1 MVDFRLQRSNPAI
14 RTLNKIA
21 DSHCL
26 HWQGSNQVSTIVKL
40 LIAYALREFL
50 SGNYLALFT
59 RVGTGG
65 KGVEPSNFSWLP
77 FDKILV
83 VGDQCGSKHG
93 GPPIRITST
102 PAVVSEAGTQSRPI
116 RGDLGVA

>member
-50 SGNYLALFT
+50 SGNLALFT
-59 RVGTGG
+59 RVGTVA
-65 KGVEPSNFSWLP
+65 KGWN
-77 FDKILV
+77 LV
-83 VGDQCGSKHG
+83 TFPGS
-93 GPPIRITST
+93 RST
-102 PAVVSEAGTQSRPI
+102 RV
-116 RGDLGVA
+116 

>member
-65 KGVEPSNFSWLP
+65 KGVEPSF
-77 FDKILV
+77 LV
-83 VGDQCGSKHG
+83 PVRQDPSSGRSVR
-93 GPPIRITST
+93 IEARRITNTDHLNPSCGLR
-102 PAVVSEAGTQSRPI
+102 SGGRN
-116 RGDLGVA
+116 RGL

>member
-26 HWQGSNQVSTIVKL
+26 RWQGSNQASTIVKP
-40 LIAYALREFL
+40 LIAYALRKFL
-50 SGNYLALFT
+50 SGDYLALFT

-65 KGVEPSNFSWLP
+65 KAISADRSTE
-77 FDKILV
+77 
-83 VGDQCGSKHG
+83 

>member
-26 HWQGSNQVSTIVKL
+26 HWQGSNQASTIVKP
-40 LIAYALREFL
+40 LIAYALRKFL
-50 SGNYLALFT
+50 SGDYLALFT

-83 VGDQCGSKHG
+83 VGDQWDRSTE
-93 GPPIRITST
+93 GPT
-102 PAVVSEAGTQSRPI
+102 
-116 RGDLGVA
+116 D